1 MRLIVQRVSSASVTV
16 ENNITGKI
24 GQGLVILAGFSHQDD
39 GAVMGKLAEK
49 AVNLRIFED
58 AKGKMNLSLL
68 EVKGGILLV
77 SQFTLY
83 ADCRKGRRPS
93 FTDSAAPERAQ
104 ELYQKLI
111 KAFISYGIE
120 VQTGVFG
127 AHMLVNIQNDGPVTI
142 MLDSENLIGFR

>member
-1 MRLIVQRVSSASVTV
+1 MRLVIQRVSSASVTV
-16 ENNITGKI
+16 EKNITGKI

-83 ADCRKGRRPS
+83 ADCRKGRR
-93 FTDSAAPERAQ
+93 
-104 ELYQKLI
+104 L
-111 KAFISYGIE
+111 
-120 VQTGVFG
+120 
-127 AHMLVNIQNDGPVTI
+127 
-142 MLDSENLIGFR
+142 